1 MQCFQKDPN
10 LRVSARKLLK
20 HNWIVGCRRSDAPV
34 AKSSANFSQAVD
46 QVKQWNKALTSDSN
60 NLRASIGSDSAP
72 QQNNHQSSRL
82 SNPDLNRSSLNIAA
96 KGPLSLAKSRPSA
109 EDFRSPELAGTYSK
123 AITPFEVYGGFKRHD
138 STWLTLMNRS
148 VTDDDNWDDDFA
160 TAISPAAL
168 QLPLIKPQDH
178 FGGMLSADRL
188 KQFASMDHSRDIS
201 ASWDDDYDG
210 DLVTVKKSN
219 SFLDEDPQEKT
230 IRPGWKLPSKPE
242 KGSEARSFEEAR
254 PSRKRITSGTPRQR
268 LSSRNLANKFELPSR
283 PDLAYREQPVE
294 DYSDLFDDD
303 QGDFLFN
310 KRVSPT
316 KKPNIQNE
324 YPEKGAMRHVHQPQ
338 PDAPQL
344 FHPSDLTS
352 LPRSTQSSAA
362 GSVRR
367 QAALRP
373 SLAPDRPMQRSKSS
387 IEIQKFAE
395 SEGDE
400 DFSDIFGPG
409 DSILEKDESDQ
420 GSEDGGLMVLS
431 KISNNSWLG
440 DDEDEDDPF
449 ASMDPGWDE
458 MDLEAN
464 IARDRH
470 ARLAEKVEELVRS
483 LKRIEGEDKLSQL
496 SEDLVSQLPNEW
508 DSYADVLQACSP
520 MGKLGGKGSHHKRAW
535 PAADPGDSRAMYGEE
550 PAAYDIT
557 IAEGGQY
564 GKEEL
569 PVSGRDHTPDSA
581 TDYP

>member
-1 MQCFQKDPN
+1 
-10 LRVSARKLLK
+10 
-20 HNWIVGCRRSDAPV
+20 
-34 AKSSANFSQAVD
+34 
-46 QVKQWNKALTSDSN
+46 
-60 NLRASIGSDSAP
+60 
-72 QQNNHQSSRL
+72 
-82 SNPDLNRSSLNIAA
+82 
-96 KGPLSLAKSRPSA
+96 
-109 EDFRSPELAGTYSK
+109 
-123 AITPFEVYGGFKRHD
+123 
-138 STWLTLMNRS
+138 
-148 VTDDDNWDDDFA
+148 
-160 TAISPAAL
+160 
-168 QLPLIKPQDH
+168 
-178 FGGMLSADRL
+178 MLSADRL
-188 KQFASMDHSRDIS
+188 KQFASMDHSRDTS

-219 SFLDEDPQEKT
+219 SFLEEDPQEKT

-242 KGSEARSFEEAR
+242 KVSEARSFEDNR

-268 LSSRNLANKFELPSR
+268 LPSRNLGNKFELPSR

-303 QGDFLFN
+303 QSDFLFS

-316 KKPNIQNE
+316 KKPSIQNE
-324 YPEKGAMRHVHQPQ
+324 YPEKGVMRHAHQPQ
-338 PDAPQL
+338 CDAPQL

-431 KISNNSWLG
+431 KVSNNSWLG

-496 SEDLVSQLPNEW
+496 SEDLVGQFPNGRG
-508 DSYADVLQACSP
+508 SYADVLQACSP
-520 MGKLGGKGSHHKRAW
+520 LGEFGSKGSHHKRAW
-535 PAADPGDSRAMYGEE
+535 SAANPGDTRAVYSEE
-550 PAAYDIT
+550 PAAHDIT
-557 IAEGGQY
+557 VVEGGQY
-564 GKEEL
+564 GKEAPRPWL
-569 PVSGRDHTPDSA
+569 GPCP
-581 TDYP
+581 